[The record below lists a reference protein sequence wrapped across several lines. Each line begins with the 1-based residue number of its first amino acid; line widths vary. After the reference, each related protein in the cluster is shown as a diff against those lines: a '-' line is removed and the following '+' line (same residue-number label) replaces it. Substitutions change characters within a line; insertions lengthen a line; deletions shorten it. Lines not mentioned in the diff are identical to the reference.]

1 MSNILRK
8 PKGREVH
15 LLPHHAYLARS
26 KAAYLEPKGG
36 DFFFSASRGRAEVV
50 GGTEAGL
57 GVVDM

>member
-1 MSNILRK
+1 MANILRK

-15 LLPHHAYLARS
+15 LLPHHAYLARN
-26 KAAYLEPKGG
+26 KAYLEPKG

-50 GGTEAGL
+50 GRAEAEL